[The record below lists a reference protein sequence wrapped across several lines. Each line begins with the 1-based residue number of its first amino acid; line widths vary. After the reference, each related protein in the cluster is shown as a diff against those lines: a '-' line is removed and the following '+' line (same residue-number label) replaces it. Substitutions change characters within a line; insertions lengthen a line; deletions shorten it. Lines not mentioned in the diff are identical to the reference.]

1 MFLLQTLVDCVTLL
15 LNIEVFLAL
24 LQLRDLPCGGPADIL
39 PVDGPD
45 GQTQSQTTETGPDL

>member
-1 MFLLQTLVDCVTLL
+1 MDCVTLL